1 MSDRRHEGQYLRLPA
16 SALDLMRYQQFLN
29 HMSESAFYNES
40 DLLPFSRRL
49 AELRQILQSDAE
61 SGRHAKALIK
71 VLERHITECGTLVSV

>member
-1 MSDRRHEGQYLRLPA
+1 
-16 SALDLMRYQQFLN
+16 MRYQQFLN

-61 SGRHAKALIK
+61 SGKHAKALIK
-71 VLERHITECGTLVSV
+71 VLERHITECGTLVSVRS